1 MIWAIVAA
9 MGIAI
14 AAGFGGFK
22 LGVDHEFAAQKRT
35 EDIVA
40 AATEASRTA
49 AALAISEIKVKNT
62 TIKQEI
68 RRETQTNTVYADCRH
83 SPLGLLKLNEAITG
97 EKPADSN
104 ELPKADPVK

>member
-1 MIWAIVAA
+1 MIWAIIAA

-22 LGVDHEFAAQKRT
+22 LGVDHEGAGHMRT

-40 AATEASRTA
+40 QATEASRTA
-49 AALAISEIKVKNT
+49 AAIAISEIKVKNT

-83 SPLGLLKLNEAITG
+83 SPLGLLKLNEALTG
-97 EKPADSN
+97 EKPVDSSQ
-104 ELPKADPVK
+104 LPKADPVK